1 MARGGGAAGRGGR
14 AAARIAEVVGGAA
27 LGGGAARGGSVACG
41 EGAVAVGGLL
51 DKEGEVL
58 HEQLKWWE
66 APH

>member
-27 LGGGAARGGSVACG
+27 WGGSAACG